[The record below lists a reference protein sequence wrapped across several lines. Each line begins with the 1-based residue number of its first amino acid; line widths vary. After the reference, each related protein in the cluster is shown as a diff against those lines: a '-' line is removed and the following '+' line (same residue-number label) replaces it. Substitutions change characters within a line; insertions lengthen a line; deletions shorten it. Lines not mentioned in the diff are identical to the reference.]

1 MSGTADAKARAIV
14 AELVRGRLAI
24 APINVVQTVGWL
36 MMLQSEPP
44 DPSHFIGRW
53 LAAMTERGRE
63 QITRQIGN
71 SVSPPVAAAITRA
84 IASC

>member
-1 MSGTADAKARAIV
+1 MV

-44 DPSHFIGRW
+44 DPLHFIGRW
-53 LAAMTERGRE
+53 FATMTERGRK
-63 QITRQIGN
+63 QILK
-71 SVSPPVAAAITRA
+71 ITGGQR
-84 IASC
+84 

>member
-1 MSGTADAKARAIV
+1 MSGTADATARAIV

-53 LAAMTERGRE
+53 FAAMTD
-63 QITRQIGN
+63 QDRQA
-71 SVSPPVAAAITRA
+71 VVHEAARKAVR
-84 IASC
+84 